1 MTLRGLCVEITILEV
16 GLFILIAQSGAS
28 QALYVFDQVN
38 IIYNNN
44 IGMDYQMKMTDAL
57 IEHNKKEKI

>member
-44 IGMDYQMKMTDAL
+44 NLHMDWAS
-57 IEHNKKEKI
+57 